1 MKNTTTRRGFIK
13 QVAATGV
20 GLTIGGMSFKATSA
34 KSYANI
40 MGSNERVN
48 MAVMG
53 TNGRGAGMA
62 RNFQSRK
69 DVEMRYVCDVE
80 EKALAKGVAAV
91 KKVGGNPKTEKDIRK
106 ILEDKNID
114 AILVTAPDHWH
125 APATIMACQAGKH
138 VYCEKPC
145 RAGRCAASFLAG
157 TDGRDRGT
165 AQWCHRQGSFCKSL
179 VHE

>member
-1 MKNTTTRRGFIK
+1 MKNTTRRGFIK
-13 QVAATGV
+13 QMAATGV
-20 GLTIGGMSFKATSA
+20 GLTFGGMSFKASSA

-40 MGSNERVN
+40 IGSNERVN

-91 KKVGGNPKTEKDIRK
+91 KKDGGNPKTEKDIRK
-106 ILEDKNID
+106 ILEDKSID

-125 APATIMACQAGKH
+125 APATIMACQAEKH
-138 VYCEKPC
+138 VYCEKP
-145 RAGRCAASFLAG
+145 
-157 TDGRDRGT
+157 
-165 AQWCHRQGSFCKSL
+165 
-179 VHE
+179 

>member
-80 EKALAKGVAAV
+80 EKALAKGVFTAI
-91 KKVGGNPKTEKDIRK
+91 KKS
-106 ILEDKNID
+106 
-114 AILVTAPDHWH
+114 
-125 APATIMACQAGKH
+125 AGL
-138 VYCEKPC
+138 
-145 RAGRCAASFLAG
+145 S
-157 TDGRDRGT
+157 TDGKWCERRDSNPY
-165 AQWCHRQGSFCKSL
+165 AQGAGS
-179 VHE
+179 

>member
-62 RNFQSRK
+62 RKVVRMWKCVTFAMWKKKHWQ
-69 DVEMRYVCDVE
+69 
-80 EKALAKGVAAV
+80 KGLL
-91 KKVGGNPKTEKDIRK
+91 P
-106 ILEDKNID
+106 
-114 AILVTAPDHWH
+114 
-125 APATIMACQAGKH
+125 
-138 VYCEKPC
+138 
-145 RAGRCAASFLAG
+145 
-157 TDGRDRGT
+157 
-165 AQWCHRQGSFCKSL
+165 
-179 VHE
+179 

>member
-53 TNGRGAGMA
+53 SG
-62 RNFQSRK
+62 
-69 DVEMRYVCDVE
+69 D
-80 EKALAKGVAAV
+80 
-91 KKVGGNPKTEKDIRK
+91 
-106 ILEDKNID
+106 
-114 AILVTAPDHWH
+114 W
-125 APATIMACQAGKH
+125 
-138 VYCEKPC
+138 
-145 RAGRCAASFLAG
+145 
-157 TDGRDRGT
+157 
-165 AQWCHRQGSFCKSL
+165 
-179 VHE
+179 

>member
-53 TNGRGAGMA
+53 TNGRGAVSKVVRMWKCVTFA
-62 RNFQSRK
+62 MWKKKHWQ
-69 DVEMRYVCDVE
+69 
-80 EKALAKGVAAV
+80 KGLL
-91 KKVGGNPKTEKDIRK
+91 P
-106 ILEDKNID
+106 
-114 AILVTAPDHWH
+114 
-125 APATIMACQAGKH
+125 
-138 VYCEKPC
+138 
-145 RAGRCAASFLAG
+145 
-157 TDGRDRGT
+157 
-165 AQWCHRQGSFCKSL
+165 
-179 VHE
+179 

>member
-53 TNGRGAGMA
+53 TNGRGAVISKVVRMWKCVTFA
-62 RNFQSRK
+62 MWKKKHWQ
-69 DVEMRYVCDVE
+69 
-80 EKALAKGVAAV
+80 KGLL
-91 KKVGGNPKTEKDIRK
+91 P
-106 ILEDKNID
+106 
-114 AILVTAPDHWH
+114 
-125 APATIMACQAGKH
+125 
-138 VYCEKPC
+138 
-145 RAGRCAASFLAG
+145 
-157 TDGRDRGT
+157 
-165 AQWCHRQGSFCKSL
+165 
-179 VHE
+179 

>member
-62 RNFQSRK
+62 RNFQRRGNEICLRCGRK
-69 DVEMRYVCDVE
+69 GLGERCCCSKESGWQSEDG
-80 EKALAKGVAAV
+80 KG
-91 KKVGGNPKTEKDIRK
+91 
-106 ILEDKNID
+106 
-114 AILVTAPDHWH
+114 
-125 APATIMACQAGKH
+125 
-138 VYCEKPC
+138 Y
-145 RAGRCAASFLAG
+145 S
-157 TDGRDRGT
+157 
-165 AQWCHRQGSFCKSL
+165 
-179 VHE
+179 

>member
-106 ILEDKNID
+106 ILDCLLYTSD
-114 AILVTAPDHWH
+114 AADEL
-125 APATIMACQAGKH
+125 
-138 VYCEKPC
+138 
-145 RAGRCAASFLAG
+145 
-157 TDGRDRGT
+157 
-165 AQWCHRQGSFCKSL
+165 
-179 VHE
+179 

>member
-62 RNFQSRK
+62 PNFPRMWKCVTFAMWKKKHWQ
-69 DVEMRYVCDVE
+69 
-80 EKALAKGVAAV
+80 KGLL
-91 KKVGGNPKTEKDIRK
+91 P
-106 ILEDKNID
+106 
-114 AILVTAPDHWH
+114 
-125 APATIMACQAGKH
+125 
-138 VYCEKPC
+138 
-145 RAGRCAASFLAG
+145 
-157 TDGRDRGT
+157 
-165 AQWCHRQGSFCKSL
+165 
-179 VHE
+179 

>member
-53 TNGRGAGMA
+53 TNGRGAVWLVISKVVRMWKCVTFA
-62 RNFQSRK
+62 MWKKKHWQ
-69 DVEMRYVCDVE
+69 
-80 EKALAKGVAAV
+80 KGLL
-91 KKVGGNPKTEKDIRK
+91 P
-106 ILEDKNID
+106 
-114 AILVTAPDHWH
+114 
-125 APATIMACQAGKH
+125 
-138 VYCEKPC
+138 
-145 RAGRCAASFLAG
+145 
-157 TDGRDRGT
+157 
-165 AQWCHRQGSFCKSL
+165 
-179 VHE
+179 

>member
-20 GLTIGGMSFKATSA
+20 GLTIGGMSFKASSA

-106 ILEDKNID
+106 VLEDKNID

-145 RAGRCAASFLAG
+145 SHNPHEGELSLAPA
-157 TDGRDRGT
+157 R
-165 AQWCHRQGSFCKSL
+165 K
-179 VHE
+179 